1 MSQPRCLASIKS
13 SLASHHKPCVLAFF
27 QPTHFEPSQSP
38 QSQCLAFRLSQTI
51 SSRVSHHNLDAD
63 SQPFQFEP
71 NQSPQPRCSG
81 LHPIEAIGTTSV
93 TTISV
98 LCSSSNETN
107 LSHVGHHKLGVLAF
121 HLPTSPT
128 VTNNLVSY
136 SSSSNQ
142 PWKPIR
148 ATSVTTYS
156 VSGHQSV
163 QTTSLLLVTY
173 TLGVPLSSPKLYSQ
187 SSISVSHF
195 HLSADFPAHRFASIR
210 TSSVTTT
217 SVSVDSLSLF
227 SPYPAMITPI
237 SVSGYQPTA
246 LP

>member
-81 LHPIEAIGTTSV
+81 LHPIEAIGTISV

-107 LSHVGHHKLGVLAF
+107 SSHVGHHILGIWPSICPNDFTLA
-121 HLPTSPT
+121 
-128 VTNNLVSY
+128 
-136 SSSSNQ
+136 
-142 PWKPIR
+142 
-148 ATSVTTYS
+148 
-156 VSGHQSV
+156 GH
-163 QTTSLLLVTY
+163 
-173 TLGVPLSSPKLYSQ
+173 LYSRCPAFQPKALFPVEHFSQ
-187 SSISVSHF
+187 S
-195 HLSADFPAHRFASIR
+195 
-210 TSSVTTT
+210 
-217 SVSVDSLSLF
+217 
-227 SPYPAMITPI
+227 
-237 SVSGYQPTA
+237 
-246 LP
+246 LPSQC